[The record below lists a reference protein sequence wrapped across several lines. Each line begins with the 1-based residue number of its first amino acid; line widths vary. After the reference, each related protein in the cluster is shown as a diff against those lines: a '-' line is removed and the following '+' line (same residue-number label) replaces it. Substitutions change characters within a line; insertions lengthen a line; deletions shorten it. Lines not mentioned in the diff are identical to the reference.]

1 MRALSRFSESGSSL
15 ATVLF
20 RSVSES
26 LGRPRTAAGACRVPG
41 CLSGHGMRRGDGQAL
56 LLCVLDALITREEV
70 VVEAEDGREVSG
82 YDLLTKLHS
91 VITGQ

>member
-1 MRALSRFSESGSSL
+1 
-15 ATVLF
+15 
-20 RSVSES
+20 
-26 LGRPRTAAGACRVPG
+26 
-41 CLSGHGMRRGDGQAL
+41 MRRGDGQAL